1 MTLLVSA
8 LLLSANQICLTI
20 PLANASWVQ
29 VVDVTLS
36 VRAVCCVLSRTIR
49 LPLYKILLLLL
60 KVHCLKFVSLN

>member
-29 VVDVTLS
+29 VVDVRFQFELC
-36 VRAVCCVLSRTIR
+36 VVCYHR
-49 LPLYKILLLLL
+49 
-60 KVHCLKFVSLN
+60 VH